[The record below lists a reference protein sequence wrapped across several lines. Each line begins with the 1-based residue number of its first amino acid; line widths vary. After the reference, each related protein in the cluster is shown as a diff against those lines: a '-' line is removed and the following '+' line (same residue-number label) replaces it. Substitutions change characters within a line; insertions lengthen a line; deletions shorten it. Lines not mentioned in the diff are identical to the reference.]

1 MSFSERVTITL
12 PAVVLES
19 IDKLERNRS
28 RFIAEA
34 VRRELKRR
42 LRASLVLS
50 LKNPH
55 PESEEFERLGL
66 HAWKLAQTSPDESDL
81 LDTSKGT
88 AVRWRENQ
96 GWEKI

>member
-12 PAVVLES
+12 PAEVLDS

-28 RFIAEA
+28 RFIADA

-42 LRASLVLS
+42 LRASLILS

-55 PESEEFERLGL
+55 PESEELERLGL
-66 HAWKLAQTSPDESDL
+66 HAWGLSETSQDDSDL
-81 LDTSKGT
+81 LDASKGT
-88 AVRWRENQ
+88 AVRWRENH